1 MESFLL
7 QALGEHE
14 ITINDLGTF
23 ELKNDLIVILTSNSQ
38 RSLLDETKD
47 RCLFLYIPYPTVERE
62 IEIVKS
68 KLPEANDE
76 TVSYV
81 VKLVH
86 DIRNLNLMKKPSVR
100 GTVDWVKSISNL
112 GTKNFHT
119 YTLSAQLREQGL
131 PVSVRSTQA
140 AFEIYQNLGDDDR
153 NLLKTAMMAVYVK
166 DKYDIPK
173 FNKIF
178 EKIFKKAAP
187 DNEIPQKD
195 DSTKAYKGKGPKS
208 NKYIIKKQGNMGQKI
223 RQEKIDNNKL
233 KMLSGQPLLE
243 EAKKLERDGELMNKD
258 LTKLNRFDPRMLEIC
273 QRLGKRIA
281 NKRSRRKVQS
291 NSHKL
296 DIRKTIRANLK
307 YGGVPFELIM
317 SKPRPHKNEHLF
329 LNDISGSCEWIS
341 SWFFMLM
348 FSAQT
353 AFKRSRTFEFDNK
366 VIETTKA
373 LKEEYLID
381 SFVKV
386 KDLRVKNLMVHGTS
400 NMYTAFQQFQEIAN
414 INNKS
419 YVIIL
424 SDCRDWAG
432 PKVNGVPASVGLVEE
447 MVRDAKKVIILN
459 PEDRDKWDI
468 VDSCVSLY
476 EDAGAHVF
484 EVNTLNQLAQFVE
497 QM

>member
-1 MESFLL
+1 M
-7 QALGEHE
+7 
-14 ITINDLGTF
+14 ITKI
-23 ELKNDLIVILTSNSQ
+23 
-38 RSLLDETKD
+38 
-47 RCLFLYIPYPTVERE
+47 
-62 IEIVKS
+62 
-68 KLPEANDE
+68 A
-76 TVSYV
+76 
-81 VKLVH
+81 
-86 DIRNLNLMKKPSVR
+86 
-100 GTVDWVKSISNL
+100 
-112 GTKNFHT
+112 
-119 YTLSAQLREQGL
+119 TLSAQLREKDL

-140 AFEIYQNLGDDDR
+140 AVEIYRDLGERDR
-153 NLLKTAMMAVYVK
+153 NLLKTALMAIYVK
-166 DKYDIPK
+166 DRYDIPK
-173 FNKIF
+173 FNKVF
-178 EKIFKKAAP
+178 DEVFAAVK
-187 DNEIPQKD
+187 ND
-195 DSTKAYKGKGPKS
+195 DLPKQLQQGKAYNGAGPKS
-208 NKYIIKKQGNMGQKI
+208 NKYVIKKQGDMASKV
-223 RQEKIDNNKL
+223 RKEKISNEQL

-243 EAKKLERDGELMNKD
+243 EVKKLERDGELMNKD

-281 NKRSRRKVQS
+281 NKRSRRKVKTSS
-291 NSHKL
+291 NKI
-296 DIRKTIRANLK
+296 DIRRTLRANLK
-307 YGGVPFELIM
+307 YGGVPFELVKA
-317 SKPRPHKNEHLF
+317 KPRPHKNEHLF

-366 VIETTKA
+366 VIETTDA

-386 KDLRVKNLMVHGTS
+386 KDMRIKNMMVHGTS
-400 NMYTAFQQFQEIAN
+400 DMYSSFKSFQEQAN

-432 PKVNGVPASVGLVEE
+432 PKVNGVPASVELVGE
-447 MVRDAKKVIILN
+447 MVRDSKKLVILN
-459 PEDRDKWDI
+459 PEDKNKWDV

-476 EDAGAHVF
+476 RDAGAQVF

>member
-1 MESFLL
+1 M
-7 QALGEHE
+7 
-14 ITINDLGTF
+14 IND
-23 ELKNDLIVILTSNSQ
+23 KMI
-38 RSLLDETKD
+38 
-47 RCLFLYIPYPTVERE
+47 
-62 IEIVKS
+62 S
-68 KLPEANDE
+68 KVAA
-76 TVSYV
+76 
-81 VKLVH
+81 
-86 DIRNLNLMKKPSVR
+86 
-100 GTVDWVKSISNL
+100 
-112 GTKNFHT
+112 
-119 YTLSAQLREQGL
+119 LSAQLREQGM
-131 PVSVRSTQA
+131 PVSIRSTQDA
-140 AFEIYQNLGDDDR
+140 VKIHQDLGEEDR
-153 NLLKTAMMAVYVK
+153 ELLKTALMAIYVK
-166 DKYDIPK
+166 DRYDIPK
-173 FNKIF
+173 FLKIF
-178 EKIFKKAAP
+178 DKVFSEKKKEKMAEEL
-187 DNEIPQKD
+187 NKG
-195 DSTKAYKGKGPKS
+195 KAYRGTGPKS
-208 NKYIIKKQGNMGQKI
+208 NKYVIKKQNSIGQKV
-223 RQEKIDNNKL
+223 RQEKIDNKKL

-281 NKRSRRKVQS
+281 NKRSRRKVQAH
-291 NSHKL
+291 SHKI
-296 DIRKTIRANLK
+296 DMRRTMRANLK
-307 YGGVPFELIM
+307 YGGVPIDLVKA
-317 SKPRPHKNEHLF
+317 KPRPHKNEHLF

-366 VIETTKA
+366 VIETKKA

-386 KDLRVKNLMVHGTS
+386 KDMRIKHMMVHGTS
-400 NMYTAFQQFQEIAN
+400 DMYSAFTKFTEMAK

-432 PKVNGVPASVGLVEE
+432 PKVNGIPASVGVVEE

-459 PEDRDKWDI
+459 PEERNKWDI

-476 EDAGAHVF
+476 EEAGAQVF
-484 EVNTLNQLAQFVE
+484 EVNTLNQLAHFVE

>member
-1 MESFLL
+1 MLNK
-7 QALGEHE
+7 
-14 ITINDLGTF
+14 I
-23 ELKNDLIVILTSNSQ
+23 
-38 RSLLDETKD
+38 
-47 RCLFLYIPYPTVERE
+47 
-62 IEIVKS
+62 
-68 KLPEANDE
+68 AN
-76 TVSYV
+76 
-81 VKLVH
+81 
-86 DIRNLNLMKKPSVR
+86 
-100 GTVDWVKSISNL
+100 
-112 GTKNFHT
+112 
-119 YTLSAQLREQGL
+119 LSAQLRQEGL
-131 PVSVRSTQA
+131 PVSIRSTQA
-140 AFEIYQNLGDDDR
+140 AVRIYMELGEKDR
-153 NLLKTAMMAVYVK
+153 QLLKTALMAVYVK

-173 FNKIF
+173 FNKVF
-178 EKIFKKAAP
+178 ENIFKVEVEKP
-187 DNEIPQKD
+187 VSEELNRG
-195 DSTKAYKGKGPKS
+195 KAYRGTGPKS
-208 NKYIIKKQGNMGQKI
+208 NKYIIKKQNNMFQKVNK
-223 RQEKIDNNKL
+223 EKINNEKL
-233 KMLSGQPLLE
+233 RMLSGQPLLE
-243 EAKKLERDGELMNKD
+243 EVKQLERDGELMNKD

-291 NSHKL
+291 HTNKI
-296 DIRKTIRANLK
+296 DMRRTIRANMK
-307 YGGVPFELIM
+307 YGGVPLELVNA
-317 SKPRPHKNEHLF
+317 KPRPHKNEHLF

-353 AFKRSRTFEFDNK
+353 AFKKSRTFEFDNK
-366 VIETTKA
+366 VIETTHA

-386 KDLRVKNLMVHGTS
+386 KDMRVKNMMVHGTS
-400 NMYTAFQQFQEIAN
+400 DMYSAFKKFQEMAH

-432 PKVNGVPASVGLVEE
+432 PKVKGVPASAEIVEE

-459 PEDRDKWDI
+459 PEDRNKWDV

-476 EDAGAHVF
+476 QDAGAQVF

>member
-1 MESFLL
+1 M
-7 QALGEHE
+7 
-14 ITINDLGTF
+14 IN
-23 ELKNDLIVILTSNSQ
+23 KI
-38 RSLLDETKD
+38 
-47 RCLFLYIPYPTVERE
+47 
-62 IEIVKS
+62 
-68 KLPEANDE
+68 A
-76 TVSYV
+76 
-81 VKLVH
+81 
-86 DIRNLNLMKKPSVR
+86 
-100 GTVDWVKSISNL
+100 
-112 GTKNFHT
+112 
-119 YTLSAQLREQGL
+119 TLSAQLREKGL
-131 PVSVRSTQA
+131 PVSIRSTHA
-140 AFEIYQNLGDDDR
+140 AVQIYMDLGENDR
-153 NLLKTAMMAVYVK
+153 NLLKTALMAIYVK

-178 EKIFKKAAP
+178 EEVFAIKAP
-187 DNEIPQKD
+187 ELEMPEQPNRG
-195 DSTKAYKGKGPKS
+195 TAYKGGGPKS
-208 NKYIIKKQGNMGQKI
+208 NKYVIKKQGSMAQKV
-223 RQEKIDNNKL
+223 REEKITNDKL
-233 KMLSGQPLLE
+233 RMLSGQPLLDE
-243 EAKKLERDGELMNKD
+243 VKKLERDGELMNKD

-291 NSHKL
+291 HSHKI
-296 DIRKTIRANLK
+296 DIRRTIRTNLK
-307 YGGVPFELIM
+307 YGGVPFELVKA
-317 SKPRPHKNEHLF
+317 KPRPHKNEHLF

-366 VIETTKA
+366 VIETTNA

-381 SFVKV
+381 AFVKV

-400 NMYTAFQQFQEIAN
+400 DMYSAFTRFQDMAN

-432 PKVNGVPASVGLVEE
+432 PKVNGVPASVGVVEE
-447 MVRDAKKVIILN
+447 MVRDAKKVVILN
-459 PEDRDKWDI
+459 PEDRNKWDI

-476 EDAGAHVF
+476 EDAGAQVF
-484 EVNTLNQLAQFVE
+484 EVNTLNQLAHFVE